1 MSTNNKSLKIFYKIL
16 YILVIIKLILL
27 FVNYSV
33 KIYGYDLFNKNNKY
47 IEVDKN
53 NYKYKKLDFNKIY
66 NIKIID
72 SAKVILKENKDCDK
86 ILIKYY
92 DSDDLKYNIDVK
104 DDTLMLKNTNLKHK
118 YKNLELNILLPKK
131 ILKNIDINNKNGDVD
146 IDSYKSKNVIIK
158 NTNGNA
164 NIKIDSNIFEIKN
177 KNGNIKISNN
187 SDDVKIKNTNGN
199 INFSGNSNKIKIGNN
214 NGNVYFNGVSNDIK
228 INNMNGKINCDI
240 KGNKDDYNINFKTVN
255 GFTSINNIKI
265 DKNNKDLNINKNK
278 NTNKN
283 LNLKTFNGNISIIFL

>member
-1 MSTNNKSLKIFYKIL
+1 MFENNKFLRFLFKFL
-16 YILVIIKLILL
+16 VILVIIKLILL
-27 FVNYSV
+27 FINFSFAFEINNSNFNF
-33 KIYGYDLFNKNNKY
+33 KINDKH
-47 IEVDKN
+47 IEANDKN
-53 NYKYKKLDFNKIY
+53 YKDKRINFNDIS

-72 SAKVILKENKDCDK
+72 SAKIILKENKDCDE

-92 DSDDLKYNIDVK
+92 DSDDLKYDIGVK
-104 DDTLMLKNTNLKHK
+104 DDTLILKNTNLKHK

-131 ILKNIDINNKNGDVD
+131 TLKNIDINNKNGDVD
-146 IDSYKSKNVIIK
+146 INFYKSKNVIIK
-158 NTNGNA
+158 N
-164 NIKIDSNIFEIKN
+164 I
-177 KNGNIKISNN
+177 NGNI
-187 SDDVKIKNTNGN
+187 DVKINSKVLKIKNLNGDIN
-199 INFSGNSNKIKIGNN
+199 INNNSNDVKIRNT

-283 LNLKTFNGNISIIFL
+283 LNLKTFNGNIIIVFL

>member
-1 MSTNNKSLKIFYKIL
+1 MFENNKLLRFLFKFL
-16 YILVIIKLILL
+16 VILVIIKLIFKL
-27 FVNYSV
+27 VNFSV
-33 KIYGYDLFNKNNKY
+33 SIYGYDLFNKSNKY
-47 IEVDKN
+47 IEANDKN
-53 NYKYKKLDFNKIY
+53 YKDKRINFNDIS
-66 NIKIID
+66 NIKIED
-72 SAKVILKENKDCDK
+72 SAKIILKENKDCDE
-86 ILIKYY
+86 ILIRYY
-92 DSDDLKYNIDVK
+92 DSDDLKYDIDVR
-104 DDTLMLKNTNLKHK
+104 DDTLILKNTNLKHK

-131 ILKNIDINNKNGDVD
+131 ILKNIDINNKNGDVN
-146 IDSYKSKNVIIK
+146 IDFYKSKNVIIK

-177 KNGNIKISNN
+177 KNGNININNN

-199 INFSGNSNKIKIGNN
+199 INFSGNSNNIEIGNT

-255 GFTSINNIKI
+255 GFTIINNIKI
-265 DKNNKDLNINKNK
+265 DKNNKDLNINNNK

-283 LNLKTFNGNISIIFL
+283 LNLKTFNGNIIIVFL

>member
-1 MSTNNKSLKIFYKIL
+1 M
-16 YILVIIKLILL
+16 
-27 FVNYSV
+27 FVNFSINTYCD
-33 KIYGYDLFNKNNKY
+33 DLFNKNNKY
-47 IEVDKN
+47 IEVDIK
-53 NYKYKKLDFNKIY
+53 NYKDKKLDFNKIY

-72 SAKVILKENKDCDK
+72 SAKVIVKENKDCDE

-104 DDTLMLKNTNLKHK
+104 DDTLILENTNLKHK
-118 YKNLELNILLPKK
+118 YKHLELNILLPKK

-146 IDSYKSKNVIIK
+146 IDFYKSEKVIIK
-158 NTNGNA
+158 NINGNA

-177 KNGNIKISNN
+177 KNGNININNN

-265 DKNNKDLNINKNK
+265 DKNNKDLNINKNR

-283 LNLKTFNGNISIIFL
+283 LNLKTFNGNIIIVFL